1 MCVVVLCVCVYICS
15 VCYACACVCS
25 SMHAWRPE
33 VDLGYLPV
41 LFFPLFLRQ
50 FLPLA
55 HQFGWTGWLAVT
67 QDSPVSTHTALGVQ
81 ACATAADF
89 LFEC

>member
-1 MCVVVLCVCVYICS
+1 MHVLVYVQVC
-15 VCYACACVCS
+15 
-25 SMHAWRPE
+25 MHGGQRSTL
-33 VDLGYLPV
+33 DI